1 MENEKNELQSYS
13 PPGLISQALSQNVP
27 IETLERLMDL
37 QERWQTGQAKTSYLK
52 AMSKFQ
58 SICPELKK
66 SKKVN
71 YPSKSGGNV
80 KYEYTPLSTITKS
93 IRESLSECGLSY
105 RWEFEDKDNL
115 IICYCIVSHI
125 DGHSEK
131 TFMSAGKDTTGNKND
146 IQSIGSTRTYLQRYT
161 LIGALGISTADEDN
175 DGRSSDKPK
184 ETIPEPKAKRDFAA
198 EANKCETQSQLSK
211 WWGSLSLQEKKF
223 AQTAKDKRKE
233 LLDQPVDMTNPLNLK

>member
-13 PPGLISQALSQNVP
+13 PHGLISQALAQNVP

-37 QERWQTGQAKTSYLK
+37 QERWQTVQAKTSYLK

-93 IRESLSECGLSY
+93 IREALSECGLSY

-115 IICYCIVSHI
+115 IICYCIVSHT

-146 IQSIGSTRTYLQRYT
+146 IQSIGSTRTYLQRYS
-161 LIGALGISTADEDN
+161 LIGALGLSTADEDN
-175 DGRSSDKPK
+175 DGKTSQQPK
-184 ETIPEPKAKRDFAA
+184 EQIPEPKAKADVIV
-198 EANKCETQSQLSK
+198 
-211 WWGSLSLQEKKF
+211 EKINNCKS
-223 AQTAKDKRKE
+223 RKE
-233 LLDQPVDMTNPLNLK
+233 LDALFITLPETVRPDYLQYFQEKGKLYPKKSNKE